1 MTGIGDLQLAQED
14 GGLPTTLVAGAAP
27 GESGVSI
34 LSVRV
39 RGSAHLSG
47 TLGQH
52 FICFQLSPR
61 IRFECRIAGRTVRHA
76 PSAGSLAICP
86 AGIDWVADGDASV
99 DGLLVAIEPGG
110 LADAAA
116 EEAGLRRRVLE
127 RVAGRGPGGLREPA
141 TPALQGAASHPH
153 APG

>member
-1 MTGIGDLQLAQED
+1 MTGIGDLQLAQEG
-14 GGLPTTLVAGAAP
+14 GGLPATLVAGAAP

-34 LSVRV
+34 LSVRF

-99 DGLLVAIEPGG
+99 DGLLVAIEPGE
-110 LADAAA
+110 LAVAAA
-116 EEAGLRRRVLE
+116 EES
-127 RVAGRGPGGLREPA
+127 
-141 TPALQGAASHPH
+141 ALQARLIERFAGDDPVLLASARTLALEAADSYPN
-153 APG
+153 